1 MKNKEK
7 FAKEIADITIEG
19 YYVALKDGKPARCEC
34 INCNNFEFN
43 TGEKCDTVKEYWA
56 EAEYAEKPEVEWS
69 KVQVDTPILVKEF
82 KEEKWHKRYFAKYED
97 GKVYTWYKGA
107 TSWSTDNSGL
117 ITYWETAKLAEQE
130 EERIEKSDTEKE
142 QLELAECVSKI
153 RTYCLSRNECEGCMF
168 RKDEGFFVNCAIDN
182 NPSKWEVQRGRI

>member
-1 MKNKEK
+1 MKTLT
-7 FAKEIADITIEG
+7 FDGVGRIHIPKEIRKLILGVEDTEG
-19 YYVALKDGKPARCEC
+19 MALNLYLYGNRIIMEVPGDH
-34 INCNNFEFN
+34 
-43 TGEKCDTVKEYWA
+43 
-56 EAEYAEKPEVEWS
+56 EKPEVEWS

-117 ITYWETAKLAEQE
+117 VTDWETAKLAEQ